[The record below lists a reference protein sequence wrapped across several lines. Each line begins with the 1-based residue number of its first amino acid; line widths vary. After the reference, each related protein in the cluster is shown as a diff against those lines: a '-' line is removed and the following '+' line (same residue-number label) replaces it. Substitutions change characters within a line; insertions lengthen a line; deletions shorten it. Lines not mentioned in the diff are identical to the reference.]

1 MNWNPEYL
9 AELEVLSQ
17 YGLDSVHDGIKV
29 HSSAGAD
36 KVAAAQRLFD
46 KGLINQN
53 DGGQLTSLGI
63 EAVEHVHALL
73 QILQ

>member
-1 MNWNPEYL
+1 MNWKAEYL

-29 HSSAGAD
+29 HSSAGVD
-36 KVAAAQRLFD
+36 NIAAAQRLFD
-46 KGLINQN
+46 KGLTNQV
-53 DGGQLTSLGI
+53 DGGTLTSLGI

-73 QILQ
+73 QILK

>member
-1 MNWNPEYL
+1 MNWKAEYL

-17 YGLDSVHDGIKV
+17 YGLDSVQDGIKV

-36 KVAAAQRLFD
+36 TVAAAQRLFD
-46 KGLINQN
+46 KGLINQV
-53 DGGQLTSLGI
+53 DGGTLTSLGI

-73 QILQ
+73 QILK